1 MEKLAGPGPNTSVF
15 VGCYTKDYHDVQT
28 RDPETMPPSTLTG
41 NYTAMFSN
49 RVSHFYD
56 FQGASMSID
65 TGCSAALAALHQACQ
80 TIRSG
85 ESHVSIVG
93 ASNTILN
100 PDIYIAMSTL
110 GYVTQLGLNNF
121 NLFRVLGASCVA
133 TNPGLLLFL
142 AWWAQMDV
150 VMRGMRGRRA
160 TVVEKGWPC
169 LC

>member
-1 MEKLAGPGPNTSVF
+1 MGNQGTYLISIYRTAGLPIEKLAGPSPNTSVF

-28 RDPETMPPSTLTG
+28 RDPETMPSSTLTG

-85 ESHVSIVG
+85 ESEVSIVG
-93 ASNTILN
+93 ASNAILN

-110 GYVTQLGLNNF
+110 GYVITLSQQ
-121 NLFRVLGASCVA
+121 VS
-133 TNPGLLLFL
+133 LFL
-142 AWWAQMDV
+142 LAPSC
-150 VMRGMRGRRA
+150 GLTPLG
-160 TVVEKGWPC
+160 C
-169 LC
+169 Y